1 MEEMMKNLPM
11 QITGVRGFEE
21 AIITRGGV
29 AVREV
34 DPASMASKKTEGLY
48 ICGEMLDLDAVTG
61 GFNLQIAWTTG
72 YAAGRACSGK
82 LKSI

>member
-1 MEEMMKNLPM
+1 MKNLPM